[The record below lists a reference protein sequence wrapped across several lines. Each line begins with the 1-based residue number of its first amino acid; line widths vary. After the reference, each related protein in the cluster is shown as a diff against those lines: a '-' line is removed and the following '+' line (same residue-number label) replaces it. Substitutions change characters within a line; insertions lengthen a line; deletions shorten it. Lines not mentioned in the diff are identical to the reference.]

1 MIGLVFAGQGSE
13 IPFMGK
19 DFYDEFEEVREL
31 YKYAEEQTKL
41 ALREVA
47 FSENDRRLHE
57 TLYAQVLL
65 FLFDVFVIDQLRK
78 KEILIDVTFGL
89 SLGEYGALY
98 ASGVVNHKIGLR
110 LIQKRAE
117 LMSEVCD
124 ERQGMAAILGLD
136 VEALMPLLDQENV
149 FLANYNTPQQLVI
162 SGLKQDIKKVCEK
175 ALNVGAKRAIML
187 PSSGAFHT
195 PFMKAAAKEYGQF
208 LAEVEIKKPTI
219 PLLLNTTGKVLEGNL
234 KKEMEKQIDSS
245 VYFYQSIE
253 EAISLGVDTFIEVAP
268 KSVVKSMIKKVDRKV
283 NVFTISSVR
292 DLHEVVEL
300 DLGGYNG

>member
-162 SGLKQDIKKVCEK
+162 SGLKEDINKVCEK
-175 ALNVGAKRAIML
+175 ALNAGAKRAIML

>member
-19 DFYDEFEEVREL
+19 DFYEAFEEVRAL
-31 YKYAEEQTKL
+31 YLFAEEQTKL
-41 ALREVA
+41 PLREVA
-47 FSENDRRLHE
+47 FSENHPKLHE
-57 TLYAQVLL
+57 TLYAQILL
-65 FLFDVFVIDQLRK
+65 FLFDVFVVDQLRQ
-78 KEILIDVTFGL
+78 KEIMIDVTCGL

-98 ASGVVNHKIGLR
+98 ASGVVDHKSGLR

-117 LMSEVCD
+117 LMSDACD

-136 VEALMPLLDQENV
+136 VETLMPLLDQENV
-149 FLANYNTPQQLVI
+149 FLANYNTPHQLVI
-162 SGLKQDIKKVCEK
+162 SGLKKDIKEVCEK
-175 ALNVGAKRAIML
+175 ALNTGAKRAIML

-195 PFMKAAAKEYGQF
+195 PFMKDAAKGYGQF
-208 LAEVEIKKPTI
+208 LEEVEINKPTI
-219 PLLLNTTGKVLEGNL
+219 PLLLNTTGKVLEGDL
-234 KKEMEKQIDSS
+234 KKEMQKQIDSS

-268 KSVVKSMIKKVDRKV
+268 KSVLKSMIKKVDRKV

-292 DLHEVVEL
+292 DLNEIAER